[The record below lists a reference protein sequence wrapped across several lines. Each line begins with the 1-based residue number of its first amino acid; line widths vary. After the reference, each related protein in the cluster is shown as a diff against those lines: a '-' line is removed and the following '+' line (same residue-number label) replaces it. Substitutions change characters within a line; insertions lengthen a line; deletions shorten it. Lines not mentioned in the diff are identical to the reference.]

1 MHFRTQN
8 WLFLVL
14 NLNSAYFGRSVCVLA
29 KFGPLKTQDRI
40 EFAILMLQLIGTL
53 SAIAVLAATVNSDP
67 SANAISANPSKCE
80 HCRIV
85 KFHFKC
91 YELFPAL
98 HSLSLQIAR
107 PRRL

>member
-14 NLNSAYFGRSVCVLA
+14 NLNSAYYFSRSVCVLA

-40 EFAILMLQLIGTL
+40 EFAILMLQLIETL

-80 HCRIV
+80 HFRIV

-98 HSLSLQIAR
+98 NSLSLQKR
-107 PRRL
+107 NL